1 MDFKRKLLFFEGEMT
16 GGKGHHLD
24 NLIEATIFFK
34 EKFNIIWFVNKNFNE
49 HNLFIPNQT
58 VVKKLIESNKFI
70 RNKNKLF
77 YFLNEIYFLFNNIY
91 QVIFF
96 AFYFIYNKK
105 FKIFIK
111 TLISNYLII
120 PRYFKSLYLEYIKQN
135 IGVEDQIIIQ
145 SYRRKDIALVY
156 FLSAIEKN
164 IPKIHIR
171 VLYPPKNRFKDFF
184 SI

>member
-16 GGKGHHLD
+16 EGKGHYLD

-58 VVKKLIESNKFI
+58 VIKKLIETNKFI

-120 PRYFKSLYLEYIKQN
+120 PRYFKSFYLEYIKQN
-135 IGVEDQIIIQ
+135 T
-145 SYRRKDIALVY
+145 
-156 FLSAIEKN
+156 
-164 IPKIHIR
+164 
-171 VLYPPKNRFKDFF
+171 VLGLF
-184 SI
+184 

>member
-1 MDFKRKLLFFEGEMT
+1 MDFKRKLLFLEGEMT

-77 YFLNEIYFLFNNIY
+77 YFLNEIYFL
-91 QVIFF
+91 
-96 AFYFIYNKK
+96 
-105 FKIFIK
+105 
-111 TLISNYLII
+111 
-120 PRYFKSLYLEYIKQN
+120 
-135 IGVEDQIIIQ
+135 
-145 SYRRKDIALVY
+145 
-156 FLSAIEKN
+156 
-164 IPKIHIR
+164 
-171 VLYPPKNRFKDFF
+171 
-184 SI
+184 